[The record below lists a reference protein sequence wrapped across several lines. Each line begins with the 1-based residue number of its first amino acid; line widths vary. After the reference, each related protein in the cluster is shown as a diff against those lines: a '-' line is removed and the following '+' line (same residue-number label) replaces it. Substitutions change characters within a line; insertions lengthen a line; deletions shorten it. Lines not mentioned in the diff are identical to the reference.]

1 MKYKREGPQPIAEY
15 MKKFLSSDSNELMEY
30 CYAAV
35 RDSEQNRFH
44 RNQIEIL
51 EDNQFDTLFS
61 LVSCVILTAN
71 KIECDS
77 LNYILSQQ
85 DDVILV
91 RRKHPLYIFEGSDFG
106 APEAYIIE
114 QDSSV
119 ILHLRAYEA
128 GSNTPGGSTDLVRY
142 ISNNRLLRP
151 NLIISFGICY
161 GRDSKS
167 QNIGDV
173 IIPKKLYPWSIGQ
186 KFIDESEGMGGKKK
200 TKFLIKHDNFNLN
213 LEEEFSSR
221 GIYSSLRDLCNNDEN
236 ECHISSQVAFT
247 SKEKTICRRD
257 FSVKISLG
265 DMSTGEAVVSSAK
278 AKEAIKESTKNDRE
292 LGGDMEGYGLAKEC
306 IYYAHIPCL
315 IVKAICDWGEDKN
328 IDQLLEEE
336 NIAAPPYLKD
346 KLQAYASFCA
356 GVVLIRLLKRER
368 KSFLTLNLLKW
379 MGEKKHLNICTYA
392 EKENIVRNIKNFY
405 HVSADSAEKIFGLL
419 EHQKI
424 VVRVENAHKYHV
436 NPKLLY

>member
-1 MKYKREGPQPIAEY
+1 MNYNRKGSKPIVEY
-15 MKKFLSSDSNELMEY
+15 MKKFISSDSSELMEY
-30 CYAAV
+30 CYAAI

-44 RNQIEIL
+44 RNRIRIL
-51 EDNQFDTLFS
+51 EDDQFNILLA

-77 LNYILSQQ
+77 LNYMFSQQ
-85 DDVILV
+85 DNCVLS
-91 RRKHPLYIFEGSDFG
+91 RRKHPLNIFEGSDFG

-119 ILHLRAYEA
+119 ILHLRAYET

-142 ISNNRLLRP
+142 VFNNPLLRP

-161 GRDSKS
+161 GRDTKS

-186 KFIDESEGMGGKKK
+186 KLTEENEGKGGKKK
-200 TKFLIKHDNFNLN
+200 EKFSIKHDNFNLD
-213 LEEEFSSR
+213 LEEKFSYS

-236 ECHISSQVAFT
+236 ECHISSLVTFV
-247 SKEKTICRRD
+247 SKEQTIYKRD

-278 AKEAIKESTKNDRE
+278 AKETIKESTKNDKE

-336 NIAAPPYLKD
+336 NITAPSHLKD
-346 KLQAYASFCA
+346 KLQAYAAFCA
-356 GVVLIRLLKRER
+356 GVALIHLLEREKRA
-368 KSFLTLNLLKW
+368 FLTLNLLKE
-379 MGEKKHLNICTYA
+379 MRKKKYLNACNYA
-392 EKENIVRNIKNFY
+392 EKENVIKNIKNFY
-405 HVSADSAEKIFGLL
+405 HVSIETAQSIFNML
-419 EHQKI
+419 EHQK
-424 VVRVENAHKYHV
+424 VFVRVENGHKYHM
-436 NPKLLY
+436 NPKL

>member
-1 MKYKREGPQPIAEY
+1 MEYKREDLPPVAEY
-15 MKKFLSSDSNELMEY
+15 MKKFLSSDSSELMEY
-30 CYAAV
+30 CYAAI
-35 RDSEQNRFH
+35 RDSKQNRFY
-44 RNQIEIL
+44 RDQIKIL
-51 EDNQFDTLFS
+51 EDDQFDILFA

-77 LNYILSQQ
+77 LNYMLSQQ
-85 DDVILV
+85 DNGVLT
-91 RRKHPLYIFEGSDFG
+91 RRKHPLHIFEGSDFG

-114 QDSSV
+114 QDFSA
-119 ILHLRAYEA
+119 ILHLCAYET

-142 ISNNRLLRP
+142 ISNNPLLRP

-161 GRDSKS
+161 GRDTKS
-167 QNIGDV
+167 QDIGNV

-186 KFIDESEGMGGKKK
+186 KLTEEGEVEGGKKK
-200 TKFLIKHDNFNLN
+200 EKFSIKHDNFNLY
-213 LEEEFSSR
+213 LEEKFSSS

-236 ECHISSQVAFT
+236 ECHISSLVALP
-247 SKEKTICRRD
+247 SKEQTICRHD

-278 AKEAIKESTKNDRE
+278 AKETIKESTKNDRE

-336 NIAAPPYLKD
+336 NITAPPHLKD
-346 KLQAYASFCA
+346 KLQAYAAFCA
-356 GVVLIRLLKRER
+356 GVALTHLLKRE
-368 KSFLTLNLLKW
+368 KESFLTLSLLKR
-379 MGEKKHLNICTYA
+379 MREKKRLNVCSYA
-392 EKENIVRNIKNFY
+392 EKENIIKNIRNFY
-405 HVSADSAEKIFGLL
+405 RVSPETAQSIFNIL
-419 EHQKI
+419 EHHKI
-424 VVRVENAHKYHV
+424 VVRVKNGHKYHV
-436 NPKLLY
+436 NPKL